1 MPKPTPK
8 TVPKPIFIASEWCLS
23 ERRWSD
29 KWKDANGVLGS
40 FFYIALNG
48 LSEYTDLPDGNQGVV
63 IKKSLDGIEPDTI
76 MLRIAGGKKMADT
89 LPEKVY
95 MNIHSTTHKFSL
107 LPVSDFEQ
115 RTSAPSIGSL
125 EDIDDSLH
133 ADA

>member
-1 MPKPTPK
+1 MPKT
-8 TVPKPIFIASEWCLS
+8 TATTASKPIFIASEWCLS

-29 KWKDANGVLGS
+29 KWKDANGVQGS

-76 MLRIAGGKKMADT
+76 MLRIAGGKTMADT

-107 LPVSDFEQ
+107 LPLADFEQ
-115 RTSAPSIGSL
+115 RTTAPSLGSL
-125 EDIDDSLH
+125 EDVDAQVH